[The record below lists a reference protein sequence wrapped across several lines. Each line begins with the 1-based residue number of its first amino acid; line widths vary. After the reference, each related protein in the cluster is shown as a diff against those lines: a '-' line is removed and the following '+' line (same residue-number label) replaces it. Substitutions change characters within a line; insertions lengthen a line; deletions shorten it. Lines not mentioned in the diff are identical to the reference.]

1 MGLTDRK
8 VNPSFRYT
16 NLSNL
21 NFGHCSSGK
30 CHLFFSTFGVV
41 GFFKM
46 NDCFIFSRRSL
57 TRTTN
62 QSDGLASSSSW
73 EPITKKRRWHS
84 EHVQIS
90 IGISSQFC
98 SKSEAP
104 ISINSIS
111 FECLISVHWQYGQ
124 HIGSG
129 LYIFF
134 TFSPISFSRH

>member
-1 MGLTDRK
+1 M
-8 VNPSFRYT
+8 NPNSECISCS
-16 NLSNL
+16 LSKRSEASDIR
-21 NFGHCSSGK
+21 GG
-30 CHLFFSTFGVV
+30 GVI
-41 GFFKM
+41 FKM

-57 TRTTN
+57 TRTAN